1 MIITAY
7 LIDMALFN
15 FKRLKPT
22 NVVLRTS
29 TPVDEFHFDTISPTH
44 SGTDAVVVSNPI
56 YALFNAQR
64 LSSIGSFNVDEW
76 IASMNNSFSDSL
88 KELRKNIPDDQLCD
102 YLKSRYCQKPSEISA
117 WCEYLSHDMDK
128 LTSEIR
134 KYVESQSGS
143 SADQSDDSSNS
154 SSNTE

>member
-1 MIITAY
+1 MS
-7 LIDMALFN
+7 LFN

-29 TPVDEFHFDTISPTH
+29 TPVDEFHFDSISPTH
-44 SGTDAVVVSNPI
+44 CGTDAVVVSNPI

-64 LSSIGSFNVDEW
+64 LSSIGQFNVDEW
-76 IASMNNSFSDSL
+76 IASMNNSSSDSL

-117 WCEYLSHDMDK
+117 WCAYLSQDMDK
-128 LTSEIR
+128 LTADVK
-134 KYVESQSGS
+134 KYIEDHPSS
-143 SADQSDDSSNS
+143 SADQSDDSSFSNS
-154 SSNTE
+154 NSE